1 MLGPEVPYLSTIGA
15 LLYLANCTRS
25 DIAFAVNLLV
35 RYSAYP
41 IRRQWNVVKH
51 FLRYLQG
58 TKDLGLFYKRNQ
70 DMTLVGY
77 SDVGY
82 MTDPHIVKSLT
93 GYVFLCGGTT
103 VS

>member
-1 MLGPEVPYLSTIGA
+1 MDKDPFRPKEDNEEMLGPEVPYLSTIGA

-77 SDVGY
+77 
-82 MTDPHIVKSLT
+82 
-93 GYVFLCGGTT
+93 
-103 VS
+103 